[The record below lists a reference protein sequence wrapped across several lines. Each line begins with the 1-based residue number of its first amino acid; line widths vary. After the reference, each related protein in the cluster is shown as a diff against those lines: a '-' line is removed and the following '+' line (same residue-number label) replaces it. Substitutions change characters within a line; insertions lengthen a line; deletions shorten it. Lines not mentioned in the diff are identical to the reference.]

1 MWGDAEG
8 KDEGVSYEGYFFS
21 VKLVQGGPS
30 AARASGKEG
39 VESLKRK
46 RMLNIRVAE

>member
-1 MWGDAEG
+1 MCGAMLR
-8 KDEGVSYEGYFFS
+8 
-21 VKLVQGGPS
+21 VKLRECAGSALLLGEVGPRWS
-30 AARASGKEG
+30 VSARASGKEG